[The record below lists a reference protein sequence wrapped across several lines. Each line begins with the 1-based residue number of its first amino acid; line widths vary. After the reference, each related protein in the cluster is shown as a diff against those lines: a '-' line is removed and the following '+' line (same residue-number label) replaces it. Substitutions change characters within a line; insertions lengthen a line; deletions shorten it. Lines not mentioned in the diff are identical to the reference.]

1 MSDIL
6 LKGTI
11 LGFEEYREYV
21 LRNIFDDASPFRVLA
36 CLEEHIAFL
45 VVNPFVAA
53 EDYNLE
59 IDDAAVSNLGLT
71 GENMQHV
78 AVLCVARKENDHY
91 TVNLRSPLI
100 INTVEGRFQQVILQN
115 EAYGMEATL
124 SMSNYPAPAPP
135 AEPSGRPLAGRPP
148 LSSLR
153 SQK

>member
-1 MSDIL
+1 MSDIP

-45 VVNPFVAA
+45 VVNPFVVA

-59 IDDAAVSNLGLT
+59 IDDAAASNLGLT

-100 INTVEGRFQQVILQN
+100 INTVE
-115 EAYGMEATL
+115 E
-124 SMSNYPAPAPP
+124 
-135 AEPSGRPLAGRPP
+135 P
-148 LSSLR
+148 LSAGHPAKRGLR
-153 SQK
+153 HGSYHVSEQGRKGAMKKKFPSISVCTDSEG

>member
-1 MSDIL
+1 

-21 LRNIFDDASPFRVLA
+21 LRNIFEDASPFRVLA

-45 VVNPFVAA
+45 VVNPFVVT

-59 IDDAAVSNLGLT
+59 IDDAAASNLGLT

-91 TVNLRSPLI
+91 KVNLRSPLI
-100 INTVEGRFQQVILQN
+100 INTVEERFQQVILQN
-115 EAYGMEATL
+115 EAYGMEAIF
-124 SMSNYPAPAPP
+124 SVDNYWGSAPP
-135 AEPSGRPLAGRPP
+135 PAAEPRPASRVPEPP
-148 LSSLR
+148 PSASLR
-153 SQK
+153 SEND